1 MRCKILR
8 VLLCYKLVST
18 SSFARRLP
26 MHLPGL
32 QSPLAEA
39 SDMVDGCRVKYG
51 ITLDIRRHSR
61 ELVQSFLK
69 TKAAVAL
76 MSDICSYIV
85 SPIVAVSCVQENA
98 VHGLEFLLVV
108 AQCMHHRSFYSMR
121 GVCAVISFS
130 TKTCSI

>member
-8 VLLCYKLVST
+8 ALLCSKLVST
-18 SSFARRLP
+18 NSFARRLP
-26 MHLPGL
+26 MLLPGL
-32 QSPLAEA
+32 KSRLTEA
-39 SDMVDGCRVKYG
+39 SDMVNGCRVKYG

-76 MSDICSYIV
+76 MSDICSYII

-98 VHGLEFLLVV
+98 VHGLQFLLVV
-108 AQCMHHRSFYSMR
+108 AQCMHHRSWYSMR
-121 GVCAVISFS
+121 AACAIISFS
-130 TKTCSI
+130 TKTC